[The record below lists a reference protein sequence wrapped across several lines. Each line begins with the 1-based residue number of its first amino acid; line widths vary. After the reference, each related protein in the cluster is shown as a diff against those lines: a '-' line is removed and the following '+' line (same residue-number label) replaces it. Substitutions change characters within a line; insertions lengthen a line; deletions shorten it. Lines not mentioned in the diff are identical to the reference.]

1 MIYAN
6 SLLNLYRKKA
16 HANKV
21 KVVWVYY
28 ITVNMK
34 ICLYEIKYQLDKES
48 LSIKNNTS
56 VLVNVDNT
64 IRLQRNYLLFSR
76 DMEMVLKNF
85 QYRHFLYPEL
95 IGNRIN
101 ANKIKLISSNKK
113 IKSTINIDK
122 NELSVIF
129 RKKGN
134 LSRYYTEISIN
145 IISIIT
151 ENVYSEIKPL
161 LHKITNKM
169 SYTEITNDKIIT
181 YSISEVIYKKYKN
194 VIFTKEE
201 MYYNDLRDILNNQII
216 YCIGDLCKKNKIE

>member
-1 MIYAN
+1 MSWWKLII
-6 SLLNLYRKKA
+6 LLDYKGTICYLVGIWKWYF
-16 HANKV
+16 
-21 KVVWVYY
+21 
-28 ITVNMK
+28 K
-34 ICLYEIKYQLDKES
+34 IFNIDTF
-48 LSIKNNTS
+48 I
-56 VLVNVDNT
+56 
-64 IRLQRNYLLFSR
+64 
-76 DMEMVLKNF
+76 
-85 QYRHFLYPEL
+85 YPEL

-113 IKSTINIDK
+113 IKSTINVDK

-134 LSRYYTEISIN
+134 LSRYYTEVSIN
-145 IISIIT
+145 IISIII

-161 LHKITNKM
+161 LHKITNKV

-181 YSISEVIYKKYKN
+181 YSISEVICKKYKN

-201 MYYNDLRDILNNQII
+201 MYYNDLRDILNNEII

>member
-1 MIYAN
+1 
-6 SLLNLYRKKA
+6 
-16 HANKV
+16 
-21 KVVWVYY
+21 
-28 ITVNMK
+28 MK
-34 ICLYEIKYQLDKES
+34 
-48 LSIKNNTS
+48 
-56 VLVNVDNT
+56 VDNT
-64 IRLQRNYLLFSR
+64 IRLQRNYVLFNR
-76 DMEMVLKNF
+76 DMEMILQNF

-95 IGNRIN
+95 IGNKIN

-113 IKSTINIDK
+113 IKSTINVDK

-134 LSRYYTEISIN
+134 LSRYYTEVSIN
-145 IISIIT
+145 IISIII

-161 LHKITNKM
+161 LHRITNKV

-181 YSISEVIYKKYKN
+181 YSISEVICKKYKN

-201 MYYNDLRDILNNQII
+201 MYYNDLRDILNNEII